1 LIQQQAAQQVES
13 ASAGSRLVARFVAD
27 PKGMARSALKAFA
40 DFKEQPVLQFNLTQT
55 EHGLKFES
63 FRVLPFFFKA
73 RKGKP

>member
-1 LIQQQAAQQVES
+1 
-13 ASAGSRLVARFVAD
+13 
-27 PKGMARSALKAFA
+27 MARSALKAFA